1 MKKIKGFKAF
11 NKGLKCRNFQFK
23 ENEIFEQSGKL
34 TICENGFHF
43 CENPMDVMDYYDIT
57 DCEFA
62 EVESLGE
69 TQTQENK
76 TVTNKIKIGVKLDL
90 SAFIKASFNF
100 LWEKTG
106 KRDKNNI
113 VDSGYYSQVATSG
126 NSSQVATSG
135 DSSQVATSG
144 DSSKVATS
152 GDSSKVATSGN
163 SSKVATSGNY
173 SKVATS
179 GDSSK
184 VATSGNSS
192 QVATSGDYSKVATS
206 GNYSKVATSGD
217 YSQVEITAK
226 NSIGASIGKNSKVS
240 GIIDTWIVLSEI
252 DDNGDIKE
260 VKTAKID
267 GTILKENTFYQ
278 LINGEFTEVK

>member
-23 ENEIFEQSGKL
+23 ENKIFEQSGEL

-62 EVESLGE
+62 EVESLGK

-76 TVTNKIKIGVKLDL
+76 TVTNKIKIGVKLGL

-126 NSSQVATSG
+126 NSSKVSTSGDYSQVATSG

-144 DSSKVATS
+144 
-152 GDSSKVATSGN
+152 N
-163 SSKVATSGNY
+163 SSKVATSGY
-173 SKVATS
+173 SSKVATS
-179 GDSSK
+179 GYSSK

-192 QVATSGDYSKVATS
+192 QVATSGDSSQVATS

>member
-23 ENEIFEQSGKL
+23 ENKIFEQSGEL

-62 EVESLGE
+62 EVESLGK

-76 TVTNKIKIGVKLDL
+76 TVTNKIKIGVKLGL

-126 NSSQVATSG
+126 NS
-135 DSSQVATSG
+135 
-144 DSSKVATS
+144 
-152 GDSSKVATSGN
+152 
-163 SSKVATSGNY
+163 
-173 SKVATS
+173 
-179 GDSSK
+179 
-184 VATSGNSS
+184 
-192 QVATSGDYSKVATS
+192 
-206 GNYSKVATSGD
+206 
-217 YSQVEITAK
+217 SQVEITAK